1 MIKTVKAYKIALA
14 MFGVT
19 HAFSATAVNK
29 VETKCTALQ
38 GFCSSIAPLTDD
50 QAKAMI
56 GVVWQKG
63 CPVPLSDLRT
73 VTASYKTFQGFEAIG
88 SVVVH
93 HRYAKPMQ
101 QALRQLYESNFPIE
115 SMAPMEVF
123 GGDDERSRLANNT
136 SVFNCRRVKGT
147 RVYSEHAYG
156 RAIDINPLQNPFVK
170 LNEIKNNQTNGKFF
184 DRASVVNKP
193 GVIYPQSVPVKAFR
207 QMGWAWGGYWRG
219 NKDYQH
225 FCATNR

>member
-1 MIKTVKAYKIALA
+1 MAMT
-14 MFGVT
+14 MFGM
-19 HAFSATAVNK
+19 AIPFSVAALYK
-29 VETKCTALQ
+29 VETKCTTVQA
-38 GFCSSIAPLTDD
+38 FCSAIAPLTED
-50 QAKAMI
+50 QTKAMI

-73 VTASYKTFQGFEAIG
+73 VTASYKTFEGVEAMG

-93 HRYAKPMQ
+93 HRYAKQMQ

-115 SMAPMEVF
+115 SMKPMEVF

-136 SVFNCRRVKGT
+136 SVFNCRLVKGS

-156 RAIDINPLQNPFVK
+156 RAIDINPLQNPFVQ
-170 LNEIKNNQTNGKFF
+170 LNDAKTNQSNRKFF
-184 DRASVVNKP
+184 DRLAVVNTP
-193 GVIYPQSVPVKAFR
+193 GVINPHSVPVKAFR
-207 QMGWAWGGYWRG
+207 QMGWAWGGNWRG

-225 FCATNR
+225 FSATNR